1 MKRQQGFTLIELII
15 VIVVLG
21 ILAVTAAP
29 QFINFSSDARES
41 TVKGAQASIQGAMQL
56 VYASSL
62 VKGTEGD
69 TGATVATEGGN
80 VTTDYG
86 YPVAAEGGIDVA
98 AGLVGDWARYDSG
111 DDSNIAAEAVA
122 FAPTGVTPDFT
133 PGAESCHVLYT
144 EAADEDTPATVTVN
158 TAGC

>member
-56 VYASSL
+56 VYAKSL
-62 VKGTEGD
+62 VEGND
-69 TGATVATEGGN
+69 SVATGETVATENGD
-80 VTTDYG
+80 VDIAFG
-86 YPVAAEGGIDVA
+86 YPEASDYAGAGIGLA
-98 AGLVGDWARYDSG
+98 AGLSSSEWVSDLAGTTPEEISFSQGSTFNATCS
-111 DDSNIAAEAVA
+111 
-122 FAPTGVTPDFT
+122 VT
-133 PGAESCHVLYT
+133 YT
-144 EAADEDTPATVTVN
+144 EAADATTPATVSVDVS
-158 TAGC
+158 AC